1 MYLNCYSASSVSGNK
16 DSIYSL
22 AMNPSGT
29 VIVSGSTEKV
39 LRVWDPRTCNKLMK
53 LKGNKCSGLI

>member
-1 MYLNCYSASSVSGNK
+1 MIVFLLDFMAASSLSGNK

-22 AMNPSGT
+22 AMNQLGT

-39 LRVWDPRTCNKLMK
+39 WFQAVFLTHCQR
-53 LKGNKCSGLI
+53 KCHIKAG